1 LIIKVLFGSFALLEK
16 IVDNSEIVDRSAD
29 PVKFSSP
36 AFKKRYVF
44 QKIFSLFRIVP
55 ETGLL

>member
-1 LIIKVLFGSFALLEK
+1 LIIKVLFGSFTLPEK
-16 IVDNSEIVDRSAD
+16 IVYNSEIVDRSAD
-29 PVKFSSP
+29 PVKFCDP

-44 QKIFSLFRIVP
+44 QKIFSLFGIVP